1 MHFVSAMDSVS
12 GIRAVLGL
20 HETVCSGAADGYG
33 RMARIPAMTLLHLG
47 PGLANGLCNF
57 HNARRAG
64 TPIVSLVG
72 EMATW
77 HKSADPLLNMDIE
90 SIAGA
95 VSGHVRTCRSGDDLY
110 AAMAEACLVARKP
123 RAINGS
129 AISTLIVPHDLSW
142 QREEKR
148 EVNGSYSL
156 GSLQSKDEDS
166 VQTEM
171 VQQFVKDCAEA
182 LTDPRKKGKV
192 AIYAGGAATIQDEDA
207 LLYLGKIASKI
218 GAPIYCEN
226 AFSRLDRGAGLVNLQ
241 RLPYF
246 PDDALETLNRFG
258 TLLVID
264 VRRPVANFGYE
275 DGPSQVMV
283 HSDDDI
289 WEIDSE
295 DMHVPSVLRS
305 LCTAIGAD
313 DITPL
318 VNCGGV
324 FCPPRTH
331 RMPSG
336 RLTADKM
343 CQVVAIL
350 QPDSCVIVDES
361 LTSGNSYW
369 NLSQGC
375 PPFSHL
381 ALTGGAIGC
390 GPPLSV
396 GAAIACPGRRVI
408 NLQADGSGMYSVQA
422 LWTQAREN
430 LNVITIICA
439 NRSYQILKVEL
450 AKQQIVPSNGP
461 CARALTDIGKPNL
474 KWTDIGEGMGVRST
488 RATTAEE
495 LAEQLRAALAREGPS
510 LIEAWL

>member
-1 MHFVSAMDSVS
+1 MHFVSSMDSVS

-77 HKSADPLLNMDIE
+77 HKAADPLLNMNIE
-90 SIAGA
+90 SIAGT
-95 VSGHVRTCRSGDDLY
+95 VSDHVRTCTAGDDLY
-110 AAMAEACLVARKP
+110 AAMAEACLWARRPK
-123 RAINGS
+123 AVGGS
-129 AISTLIVPHDLSW
+129 SISTLIVPHDMSW
-142 QREEKR
+142 EMSDMR
-148 EVNGSYSL
+148 VIDGSYSL
-156 GSLQSKDEDS
+156 GSLDVTDMSQGR
-166 VQTEM
+166 EM
-171 VQQFVKDCAEA
+171 VQQFVEDCAKV
-182 LTDPRKKGKV
+182 LVDPGRRGKV
-192 AIYAGGAATIQDEDA
+192 AIYAGGAATIQDDDA

-218 GAPIYCEN
+218 GAPVYCEN
-226 AFSRLDRGAGLVNLQ
+226 AFARLDRGAGLVNLQ

-246 PDDALETLNRFG
+246 PEDALETLNRFQ
-258 TLLVID
+258 TLLVVD
-264 VRRPVANFGYE
+264 ARRPVANFGYE
-275 DGPSQVMV
+275 GGPSQVMV
-283 HSDDDI
+283 HEDDDI

-295 DMHVPSVLRS
+295 EMHVPSVLRDLS
-305 LCTAIGAD
+305 TAVGAD
-313 DITPL
+313 DVMPL
-318 VNCGGV
+318 SNCGGV
-324 FCPPRTH
+324 FCAPRTP
-331 RMPSG
+331 RLPSG

-343 CQVVAIL
+343 CQVVAAL
-350 QPDSCVIVDES
+350 QPDSSIIVDES

-396 GAAIACPGRRVI
+396 GAAIACPHRQVI

-461 CARALTDIGKPNL
+461 CARALTDIGKPDLN
-474 KWTDIGEGMGVRST
+474 WTEIGQGMGVPST
-488 RATTAEE
+488 RARTAEE
-495 LAEQLRAALAREGPS
+495 LAEQLRAALVRGGPS

>member
-1 MHFVSAMDSVS
+1 MHFVSAMDSVT

-77 HKSADPLLNMDIE
+77 HKGADPLLNMDIE
-90 SIAGA
+90 SIAGT
-95 VSGHVRTCRSGDDLY
+95 VSSHVRTCAKGDDLY
-110 AAMAEACLVARKP
+110 ASMAEACLVARKQ
-123 RAINGS
+123 RAIDGS
-129 AISTLIVPHDLSW
+129 GISTLIVPHDLSW
-142 QREEKR
+142 EKSEKRDIAGSYLLQFDEQTAEEK
-148 EVNGSYSL
+148 EM
-156 GSLQSKDEDS
+156 LQR
-166 VQTEM
+166 
-171 VQQFVKDCAEA
+171 FVRDCAKA
-182 LTDPRKKGKV
+182 LTDATKGKV
-192 AIYAGGAATIQDEDA
+192 AIYASGAATIQDDDA
-207 LLYLGKIASKI
+207 LLCLGKIASKI
-218 GAPIYCEN
+218 GAPVYCEN
-226 AFSRLDRGAGLVNLQ
+226 AFSRLDRGTGLVNLQ

-246 PDDALETLNRFG
+246 PDDALATLNRFD
-258 TLLVID
+258 TLLVVD
-264 VRRPVANFGYE
+264 ARRPVANFGYE
-275 DGPSQVMV
+275 GGPSQVMT
-283 HSDDDI
+283 HNDDSI
-289 WEIDSE
+289 WEIDSAE
-295 DMHVPSVLRS
+295 MDVPSVLRD
-305 LCTAIGAD
+305 LCAAVGAD
-313 DITPL
+313 GITPL
-318 VNCGGV
+318 VNCGGT
-324 FCPPRTH
+324 FCSPRTP
-331 RMPSG
+331 RLPSG

-343 CQVVAIL
+343 CQVVAAL
-350 QPDSCVIVDES
+350 QPEASIIVDES

-375 PPFSHL
+375 PRFSHL

-396 GAAIACPGRRVI
+396 GAAIACPDRQVI

-439 NRSYQILKVEL
+439 NRTYQILKVEL

-461 CARALTDIGKPNL
+461 CARALTDIGKPELN
-474 KWTDIGEGMGVRST
+474 WTEIGEGMGVPST
-488 RATTAEE
+488 RARTAEE
-495 LAEQLRAALAREGPS
+495 LAEQLQAAIARDGPS

>member
-1 MHFVSAMDSVS
+1 M
-12 GIRAVLGL
+12 LGL

-77 HKSADPLLNMDIE
+77 HKAADPLLNMNIE
-90 SIAGA
+90 SIAGT
-95 VSGHVRTCRSGDDLY
+95 VSGHVRTCTTGDDLY
-110 AAMAEACLVARKP
+110 AAMAEACLWARRP
-123 RAINGS
+123 RAVDS
-129 AISTLIVPHDLSW
+129 SSISTLIVPHDLSW
-142 QREEKR
+142 EKSDLR
-148 EVNGSYSL
+148 VIDGSYSL
-156 GSLQSKDEDS
+156 GSLS
-166 VQTEM
+166 VAANKSQESEM
-171 VQQFVKDCAEA
+171 VRQFVKDCAEA
-182 LTDPRKKGKV
+182 LADPARKGKV
-192 AIYAGGAATIQDEDA
+192 AIYAGGAATIQDDDA
-207 LLYLGKIASKI
+207 LLYLGKIASKL
-218 GAPIYCEN
+218 GAPVYCEN
-226 AFSRLDRGAGLVNLQ
+226 AFARLDRGAGLVNLQ

-246 PDDALETLNRFG
+246 PDDALQTLNRFE
-258 TLLVID
+258 TLLVVD
-264 VRRPVANFGYE
+264 ARRPVANFGYE

-283 HSDDDI
+283 HGDDDI
-289 WEIDSE
+289 WEVDSE
-295 DMHVPSVLRS
+295 EMHVPSVLRD
-305 LCTAIGAD
+305 LCTAVGAD
-313 DITPL
+313 NVTPL
-318 VNCGGV
+318 INCGGM
-324 FCPPRTH
+324 FCPPRTP
-331 RMPSG
+331 RLPSG

-343 CQVVAIL
+343 CQVVAAL
-350 QPDSCVIVDES
+350 QPEFSIIVDES

-396 GAAIACPGRRVI
+396 GAAIACPHRQVI

-430 LNVITIICA
+430 LKVITIICA

-461 CARALTDIGKPNL
+461 CARALTDIGKPDLN
-474 KWTDIGEGMGVRST
+474 WTEIGEGMGVPST

-495 LAEQLRAALAREGPS
+495 LAEQLRAALGREGPA